1 MTESPNSGTS
11 QRSPAPTYKEKGAVQ
26 RSVVALLDELAP
38 ERALTRSERLPQQL
52 EQHRSP
58 NGCVLQGPN
67 YALSISWF
75 SEESK
80 NAPLGELHIIVWRGT
95 VARRGATSHTKGA
108 KIVSEL
114 VLRPIE
120 PPDSG
125 KIWRGT
131 DGREYDTIG
140 LVATCFAL
148 IEEQAAIP

>member
-1 MTESPNSGTS
+1 MSEPTNSGA
-11 QRSPAPTYKEKGAVQ
+11 QRSPAPTYKEKGSVH
-26 RSVVALLDELAP
+26 RSVIALLDELAP

-58 NGCVLQGPN
+58 TGCVLQAPN

-75 SEESK
+75 AEESK

-108 KIVSEL
+108 KILSEL

-125 KIWRGT
+125 KIWRDT
-131 DGREYDTIG
+131 DGKEYDTMG
-140 LVATCFAL
+140 LVATCLAL
-148 IEEQAAIP
+148 LEEQAALP

>member
-1 MTESPNSGTS
+1 MSEPTNPGA
-11 QRSPAPTYKEKGAVQ
+11 QRSPAPTYKEKGSVQ
-26 RSVVALLDELAP
+26 RSVIALLDELAP
-38 ERALTRSERLPQQL
+38 ERALTRSERLPQTL

-58 NGCVLQGPN
+58 TGCVLQAPN

-80 NAPLGELHIIVWRGT
+80 DAPLGELHIIVWRGT

-108 KIVSEL
+108 KILSEL
-114 VLRPIE
+114 ILRPIE

-131 DGREYDTIG
+131 DGKEYDTIG
-140 LVATCFAL
+140 LVATCLAL
-148 IEEQAAIP
+148 LEEQAAVP